1 MSIGFGVG
9 DFIAVFDKAK
19 KYKDRFRDA
28 PDHLDSLNREITA
41 LCAVPQGIDLIKDDL
56 DDYETHALEAPVR
69 ECSKLL
75 NEIESLFK
83 ADDHSSQQSKV
94 SRLKRIKSDVDQV
107 QKLRLRVSLNVQLL
121 HVVKQFKD
129 SHAIKV
135 IGDQVSTLKDDSANQ
150 QRQKILEWLDRDN
163 YYPQYRKHLERRQQ
177 GSCQWFLESTGVQ
190 TWIANKGDGLLCH
203 GIPGCGK
210 TVISSIVIDHL
221 FWQFERDKNIG
232 ILFIFCDA
240 QDQEEGTFH
249 RYVSNVTKQLVQA
262 QSEIPASV
270 RELYEMHQ
278 KLHSSRREME
288 TVDLLFRL
296 ATICTSRLFIIV
308 DGLDEFLLAELMVES
323 VKDMRTPRQVRKALY
338 GAPRRYTEYYH
349 DAWMRVKK
357 QNETDARLAM
367 SVITWVV
374 CAKRPLWIAE
384 LQHALATEDEEQIY
398 EDNIFSAEDILS
410 VCLGLV
416 RVDAHSNVRL
426 VHQATVESFEAEK
439 NNAGVFQRADA
450 EMTSICVRYLSF
462 DQTRRSAE
470 RYSGELQNIH
480 FGHTLDKNIPFGQY
494 AAEHWGD
501 HARDARRFPYCVWE
515 FLDNP
520 AALATSWKMFT
531 KARTGKVPLKR
542 AHIAALFGIL
552 HVFEGRFLTPEETF
566 AYEGDPRRMPLYFAV
581 REGHADVV
589 KLLLDS
595 PALLRQLRVP
605 ETFHENVFHS
615 QNPAPHSAIRAML
628 AEAVEVRSATTVDVL
643 IKFCAREQLR
653 AEVPRETWPLVDRA
667 SREDTSVLKALVGQH
682 NTAEGF
688 SIETI
693 AELGLQIEPSLVSYT
708 PLLYAASKGNVG
720 VVELL
725 WRFGAN
731 LEARDGLGKT
741 PLRCAVES
749 GRLDVVIRLHN

>member
-1 MSIGFGVG
+1 
-9 DFIAVFDKAK
+9 
-19 KYKDRFRDA
+19 
-28 PDHLDSLNREITA
+28 
-41 LCAVPQGIDLIKDDL
+41 
-56 DDYETHALEAPVR
+56 
-69 ECSKLL
+69 
-75 NEIESLFK
+75 
-83 ADDHSSQQSKV
+83 
-94 SRLKRIKSDVDQV
+94 
-107 QKLRLRVSLNVQLL
+107 
-121 HVVKQFKD
+121 
-129 SHAIKV
+129 
-135 IGDQVSTLKDDSANQ
+135 
-150 QRQKILEWLDRDN
+150 
-163 YYPQYRKHLERRQQ
+163 
-177 GSCQWFLESTGVQ
+177 
-190 TWIANKGDGLLCH
+190 
-203 GIPGCGK
+203 
-210 TVISSIVIDHL
+210 
-221 FWQFERDKNIG
+221 
-232 ILFIFCDA
+232 
-240 QDQEEGTFH
+240 
-249 RYVSNVTKQLVQA
+249 
-262 QSEIPASV
+262 
-270 RELYEMHQ
+270 
-278 KLHSSRREME
+278 
-288 TVDLLFRL
+288 
-296 ATICTSRLFIIV
+296 
-308 DGLDEFLLAELMVES
+308 MVES

-357 QNETDARLAM
+357 QNETDSRLAM
-367 SVITWVV
+367 SVISWVV
-374 CAKRPLWIAE
+374 CAKRPLGIAE

-426 VHQATVESFEAEK
+426 VHQTAVEFFEAEK
-439 NNAGVFQRADA
+439 NNAGFFPSADA
-450 EMTSICVRYLSF
+450 EMASICVRYLSF

-470 RYSGELQNIH
+470 RYSGEPQNIH

-494 AAEHWGD
+494 AAVHWGD

-520 AALATSWKMFT
+520 AALATSWKMFA

-643 IKFCAREQLR
+643 IKFCAREKLR

-682 NTAEGF
+682 DTAEGF

-725 WRFGAN
+725 WRIGAN

-749 GRLDVVIRLHN
+749 GRLDVVIRLHNYGAKVDVEGREEPLLSLAARSGNVDVVYYVINNLGQNPNEKDVDNHLPIQSALSSLERCYSLSKLRDESVERHEEVVKVFLSKLDIDNPQSMYQSALQLALENKSPSLPHYVASEMIKNSDSSDPQPLYHSIMRQAIVYGKCDIVDLLISQADFDINGRSENDTTALEIAQEYGFRRICEALLDGGAVSGDIETLPTGLQRVKIPGGWYYWKRRR

>member
-1 MSIGFGVG
+1 MSFGFGVG

-41 LCAVPQGIDLIKDDL
+41 LCAVLQGIDLIKDDL

-94 SRLKRIKSDVDQV
+94 SRLKRIKLDVDQV

-150 QRQKILEWLDRDN
+150 QRQKFLEWLDRDN

-221 FWQFERDKNIG
+221 FRQFERDKNIG
-232 ILFIFCDA
+232 IMFIFCDA

-296 ATICTSRLFIIV
+296 ATTCTSRLFIIV
-308 DGLDEFLLAELMVES
+308 DGLDECQPNVLRKLIQWISQLQRDGEANVLLTTRPIPEIVNDAKLSRCRYFEIRARDDDVRQFVSSSIPSMRFKERDDPLLQKEITSVISKRAEGMFLLAELMVES

-338 GAPRRYTEYYH
+338 GAPRRYTEYYN

-367 SVITWVV
+367 SVISWVV
-374 CAKRPLWIAE
+374 CAKRPLGIAE
-384 LQHALATEDEEQIY
+384 LQHTLATEDEEQIY
-398 EDNIFSAEDILS
+398 EDNIFSVEDILS
-410 VCLGLV
+410 VCLGLP
-416 RVDAHSNVRL
+416 RRTTPDFFRAKTLRW
-426 VHQATVESFEAEK
+426 QAYVCAISLLTK
-439 NNAGVFQRADA
+439 LDG
-450 EMTSICVRYLSF
+450 
-462 DQTRRSAE
+462 
-470 RYSGELQNIH
+470 LQNE
-480 FGHTLDKNIPFGQY
+480 P
-494 AAEHWGD
+494 
-501 HARDARRFPYCVWE
+501 
-515 FLDNP
+515 
-520 AALATSWKMFT
+520 
-531 KARTGKVPLKR
+531 KR
-542 AHIAALFGIL
+542 KKRPQSFAGTIGI
-552 HVFEGRFLTPEETF
+552 
-566 AYEGDPRRMPLYFAV
+566 
-581 REGHADVV
+581 V
-589 KLLLDS
+589 KFR
-595 PALLRQLRVP
+595 ALL
-605 ETFHENVFHS
+605 F
-615 QNPAPHSAIRAML
+615 
-628 AEAVEVRSATTVDVL
+628 
-643 IKFCAREQLR
+643 
-653 AEVPRETWPLVDRA
+653 
-667 SREDTSVLKALVGQH
+667 
-682 NTAEGF
+682 
-688 SIETI
+688 
-693 AELGLQIEPSLVSYT
+693 
-708 PLLYAASKGNVG
+708 
-720 VVELL
+720 
-725 WRFGAN
+725 
-731 LEARDGLGKT
+731 LE
-741 PLRCAVES
+741 
-749 GRLDVVIRLHN
+749 